1 MRPNDQSGELLHP
14 DPSSVTPYQTG
25 PVQGA
30 TVIPPVNVTPSAVM
44 PQPETPAELAGML
57 LPTEHVTFASSPH
70 PISFVRPVAGIVVVL
85 VALAVA
91 LSWQVHP
98 VVRGHHITLPLLTG
112 AARTGVLVVA
122 GLLVLRELVSLVQR
136 LFHYLSYRVV
146 TTNRRV
152 FIVEGL
158 LGRRVF
164 PLGNTGLAGATMSQ
178 GVLGRMLNFGDL
190 FLPLAGAGPRV
201 IKTIRDPVRL
211 YHDFEAVAMG
221 VEGDTW
227 KQAIR
232 QTQIP

>member
-1 MRPNDQSGELLHP
+1 MRPSDQSGELVHP
-14 DPSSVTPYQTG
+14 EPTAAAAYQTG
-25 PVQGA
+25 PVQSA
-30 TVIPPVNVTPSAVM
+30 TAIPPVNVTPAAVL
-44 PQPETPAELAGML
+44 PQANTPAELAGML

-70 PISFVRPVAGIVVVL
+70 PIIFVRPVVEIVAVL
-85 VALAVA
+85 IVLAVV

-98 VVRGHHITLPLLTG
+98 IVRGHHITLPLLTG
-112 AARTGVLVVA
+112 GVRTAVLVVA
-122 GLLVLRELVSLVQR
+122 GLLVLRAVVSLVQR
-136 LFHYLSYRVV
+136 LFHYLAYRVV

-158 LGRRVF
+158 FGRRVF

-178 GVLGRMLNFGDL
+178 GLLGRMLDFGDL
-190 FLPLAGAGPRV
+190 FLPLAGSGPRV
-201 IKTIRDPVRL
+201 IKTIREPVRL

-221 VEGDTW
+221 VDGDTW